1 MEHISK
7 LSETSLTIREWI
19 EYFREAREIR
29 RRYANWDFIRSQPPK
44 IRIAL
49 EYYIET
55 GDFRTAAKM
64 SNMSVDEFIEIAKES
79 ANIPTVD

>member
-1 MEHISK
+1 MSINEDK
-7 LSETSLTIREWI
+7 IREWV

-29 RRYANWDFIRSQPPK
+29 RRYANWDFIKSQPPK

-55 GDFRTAAKM
+55 GDFRTAAKITGM
-64 SNMSVDEFIEIAKES
+64 GVDEFLYMAKDL
-79 ANIPTVD
+79 AGIPTTD

>member
-1 MEHISK
+1 MKIDEDK
-7 LSETSLTIREWI
+7 LRDWI
-19 EYFREAREIR
+19 ERFREAREIR

-49 EYYIET
+49 EYYVET

-64 SNMSVDEFIEIAKES
+64 ADMAVDEFVNMAKDR
-79 ANIPTVD
+79 ANIPSTD

>member
-1 MEHISK
+1 MSEPQNIDDK
-7 LSETSLTIREWI
+7 LKEWI
-19 EYFREAREIR
+19 EYFNEAREIR
-29 RRYANWDFIRSQPPK
+29 RRFANWEFVKKQPPK

-55 GDFRTAAKM
+55 GDFRTAAKTVSM
-64 SNMSVDEFIEIAKES
+64 GVDEFVDMAKDL

>member
-1 MEHISK
+1 M
-7 LSETSLTIREWI
+7 SEDVLREWI
-19 EYFREAREIR
+19 ERFREAREIR
-29 RRYANWDFIRSQPPK
+29 KRFANWEFVKKQPPK

-55 GDFRTAAKM
+55 GDFRTSAKIVGM
-64 SNMSVDEFIEIAKES
+64 GVDEFVDMAKDL

>member
-1 MEHISK
+1 MVILVKINEEK
-7 LSETSLTIREWI
+7 LREWV
-19 EYFREAREIR
+19 ERFREAREIR
-29 RRYANWDFIRSQPPK
+29 RRHANWEFIKSQPPK

-64 SNMSVDEFIEIAKES
+64 ANMGVDEFVDMAKDQ
-79 ANIPTVD
+79 ANIPAID

>member
-1 MEHISK
+1 MSINEDK
-7 LSETSLTIREWI
+7 IREWV

-29 RRYANWDFIRSQPPK
+29 RRYANWDFIKSQPPK

-55 GDFRTAAKM
+55 GDFRTAAKITGM
-64 SNMSVDEFIEIAKES
+64 GVDEFLDMAKDL
-79 ANIPTVD
+79 AGIPTTD

>member
-1 MEHISK
+1 VEHISK

-49 EYYIET
+49 ET

>member
-1 MEHISK
+1 M
-7 LSETSLTIREWI
+7 SEKILKEWI
-19 EYFREAREIR
+19 ERFKEAREIR

-64 SNMSVDEFIEIAKES
+64 SGMSVDEFIEIAKES